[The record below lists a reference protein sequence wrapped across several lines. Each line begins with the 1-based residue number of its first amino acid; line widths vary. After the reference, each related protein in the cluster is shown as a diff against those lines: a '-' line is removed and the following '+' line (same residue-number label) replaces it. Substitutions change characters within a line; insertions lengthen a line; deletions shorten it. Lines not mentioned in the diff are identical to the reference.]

1 MLGSYKCKSIEGVDN
16 MQVKLAYGKSGHIV
30 NVPDGVT
37 VIRSKY
43 VQGLKDEIGEIRR
56 SIENPIGTGRLAD
69 KVKQDSTVAIVVSD
83 ITRPVPSDKIL
94 PPLLDEISV
103 VNKENITIIVAT
115 GTHRPNTTEEL
126 CQMLGEDIVENYS
139 VINHNAFD
147 KDTLISIGKN
157 ALGNEVWVNKA
168 YMEADV
174 KILTGFIEPHFFAG
188 FSGGRKSVFPGII
201 GQSNLK
207 TNHGVHMI
215 DNPLARYGILE
226 GNPIHEE
233 MLGTALMT
241 GVDFIV
247 NVSLNSEHQITGVF
261 SGDLVEAHKQ
271 GVKFVKDVSMQQVP
285 SMYDIVITTNSGYPL
300 DQNLYQSVKGMS
312 AVEGIVKAGGA
323 IIIASECSDGVGSD
337 EFCHILGSRD
347 TPAELMEMIHNP
359 DFYMDAQWQVQILA
373 RILSNFQ
380 VYLYSDGISEDV
392 AKKCHLVP
400 ITSIEETIEK
410 LQKRFGPG
418 AKIAVMPEGPM
429 AIPYAE

>member
-1 MLGSYKCKSIEGVDN
+1 
-16 MQVKLAYGKSGHIV
+16 MQVKLAYGKSGHV
-30 NVPDGVT
+30 VSLPDGVT

-43 VQGLKDEIGEIRR
+43 VQGLKDEIGAIKR
-56 SIENPIGTGRLAD
+56 SIESPIGTGRLAD
-69 KVKQDSTVAIVVSD
+69 MVKKDSTVAIVVSD

-94 PPLLDEISV
+94 PPLLGEISV
-103 VNKENITIIVAT
+103 VDRENITIIVAT
-115 GTHRPNTTEEL
+115 GTHRSNTTEEL
-126 CQMLGEDIVENYS
+126 CLMLGEDIVKNYRI
-139 VINHNAFD
+139 INHNAFD
-147 KDTLISIGKN
+147 KDTLTSIGKN
-157 ALGNEVWVNKA
+157 CLGNEVWVNKV
-168 YMEADV
+168 YMESDV

-201 GQSNLK
+201 GQANLM
-207 TNHGVHMI
+207 TNHGAHMI
-215 DNPLARYGILE
+215 DNPLARYGILD

-233 MLGTALMT
+233 MLDTALMT

-247 NVSLNSEHQITGVF
+247 NVCLNSDHHITGVF

-300 DQNLYQSVKGMS
+300 DQNLYQAVKGMS
-312 AVEGIVKAGGA
+312 AAEGIVKAGGA

-337 EFCHILGSRD
+337 EFCSILGSRE
-347 TPAELMEMIHNP
+347 TPDELIEMIHEP
-359 DFYMDAQWQVQILA
+359 DFYVDAQWQVQILA

-380 VYLYSDGISEDV
+380 VYLYSDGITEDV
-392 AKKCHLVP
+392 AKKCHLIPVK
-400 ITSIEETIEK
+400 SIEETIEK
-410 LQKRFGPG
+410 LKKRYGPG